1 MSDPSNKA
9 LPHQHL
15 ASKFLASLYAA
26 GVTDFVVCPGSRNTP
41 LTLTLLQMDTSA
53 NFPSLKIWRHI
64 DERAAGY
71 FALGIARSSGN
82 PVAVMVTSGSAVA
95 NLYPAV
101 MEARMSRVPLIILT
115 ADRPPELQDTGSN
128 QTAKQ
133 TDLFGI
139 HSKWSMQLPVA
150 DSDAISMIADFASN
164 VAARAVLNSLESPA
178 GPAHINIPFREPLLA
193 EQASTDG
200 LDLQLPPSLPTSI
213 PTAQVDISFLSDLVK
228 AKQGILICGPDNAL
242 PIERITELASHLGWP
257 IIADPLSNMRNGP
270 HNITNVVSTA
280 DTILRSQ
287 TYSDRLYPQQVIRF
301 GGIPTSKI
309 LNQWL
314 SDSGAQ
320 SIVIDD
326 ASAGYAGLRS
336 EYDREVVIRI
346 TAEKFCE
353 EVSGLVSGNYERDA
367 EYLTK
372 WLGAETLLR
381 SFTTNFIAE
390 EEEFFEGSIFH
401 TLTSNMSS
409 VGTVVLGN
417 SMPVRDADSFL
428 RTSDATF
435 RVVGTRGV
443 SGIDGVL
450 SAAAGAATGDSTLL
464 VLGDLSFIHDA
475 NGLWP
480 AKHYDLNLK
489 ILLINNLGGGIF
501 SFLPQRNLLEENWFE
516 EWWGAPHNMDV
527 KSLTTAYGIPHK
539 LLSTSEHIGVVLEEM
554 SEPGP
559 AVYEIRTDRSNNLA
573 QHKKYW
579 AAATALLESE
589 LK

>member
-1 MSDPSNKA
+1 MSEPSNNA
-9 LPHQHL
+9 LPHHHL
-15 ASKFLASLYAA
+15 VSKFLASLYAA

-41 LTLTLLQMDTSA
+41 LTLALLQMGTSA
-53 NFPSLKIWRHI
+53 NFPGLKIWRHI

-82 PVAVMVTSGSAVA
+82 PVAITVTSGSAVA

-133 TDLFGI
+133 TDIFGI
-139 HSKWSMQLPVA
+139 HSKWSLQLPVA
-150 DSDAISMIADFASN
+150 DNDAISKIAGFASN
-164 VAARAVLNSLESPA
+164 VAARAVQNSLESPA

-193 EQASTDG
+193 EQAPTG
-200 LDLQLPPSLPTSI
+200 ALDLQLPPSLPTST
-213 PTAQVDISFLSDLVK
+213 PTARMDISFLSHVVK

-242 PIERITELASHLGWP
+242 PITQIAELASHLGWP

-270 HNITNVVSTA
+270 HDITNVISTA

-287 TYSDRLYPQQVIRF
+287 TCSDMLYPQQTIRF

-346 TAEKFCE
+346 TPEQFCE
-353 EVSGLVSGNYERDA
+353 EVSDLISINYERDT
-367 EYLTK
+367 EYLMK
-372 WLGAETLLR
+372 WLDAETLLR
-381 SFTTNFIAE
+381 SFTTNFIAA

-401 TLTSNMSS
+401 TLTSSRAS
-409 VGTVVLGN
+409 VDTVVLGN

-450 SAAAGAATGDSTLL
+450 SAAAGAATGGSTLL

-480 AKHYDLNLK
+480 SKHYDLNLK

-501 SFLPQRNLLEENWFE
+501 SFLPQRNLLKENWFE
-516 EWWGAPHNMDV
+516 EWWGTPHNMDV
-527 KSLTTAYGIPHK
+527 KSLTTAYGIPHE
-539 LLSTSEHIGVVLEEM
+539 LLSTGEHIDAVLEEM

-589 LK
+589 LE